1 MKSTEKLERFE
12 IRGEIDRRDAE
23 ALRLELA
30 WLARRHGVEIQ
41 DFVVESIGVGR
52 LPRQFRVLARDV
64 SGSSGSEPSKAR
76 GHRDAGNSTERQAS
90 PRVIPRQAAARQTR
104 TRAASQSD
112 GESHPPVRR

>member
-23 ALRLELA
+23 ALRLELT
-30 WLARRHGVEIQ
+30 WLARRHGVEVQ
-41 DFVVESIGVGR
+41 DFVVESVGVGR

-112 GESHPPVRR
+112 GENHPPVRR